1 MGKLHVSL
9 AHQLMEN
16 LEHIVRDFRE
26 SQREK
31 RKKVKI
37 CCFCEYIDTVMKA
50 QIPCQMQWKDFKIHV
65 RLLQTSFSFEY
76 PLISLKD
83 WQLCCWWKLVCLD
96 LNNIPISFKNL
107 NLMLLSELTFV
118 VWCLLKRLLNEHLIN
133 CHIKLPTE
141 FNDKV
146 SVL

>member
-37 CCFCEYIDTVMKA
+37 CGFCEYSDTVMKA
-50 QIPCQMQWKDFKIHV
+50 QISCQVQWKDLKLHV

-83 WQLCCWWKLVCLD
+83 WQLCCWW
-96 LNNIPISFKNL
+96 
-107 NLMLLSELTFV
+107 
-118 VWCLLKRLLNEHLIN
+118 
-133 CHIKLPTE
+133 
-141 FNDKV
+141 
-146 SVL
+146 